1 MAAVILDPLPD
12 SSGVPERVSPEAS
25 DARYNF
31 LAHSILGSL
40 GENGGISLVVADSSV
55 QSGFLR
61 ETLEQIHHDLR
72 VFEVPCQQAIANAR
86 IIPSLP
92 QFISNASSASRR
104 LASPGALG
112 MAIESRHAPMLFIC
126 DGAEGLEDEQL
137 ETMYRLS
144 RGKHGPLGVVLLAK
158 PEFLSRMQNSRLA
171 HIKAALSACLW
182 SQYSSYGA
190 VCAADRQGQADSFTP
205 LDLAQLPS
213 PLLERLTIQNG
224 EAIRAVGG
232 SAIARNIAAR
242 LGRTQFLRAGRY
254 RRRAITVA
262 FSIGYLLIGGGAV
275 YVLSWVSSQP
285 QAAVASSEAPARFPL
300 TTSLPP
306 QLPEA
311 GDSVPVSPPSAAAP
325 SIVATGA
332 PAAPAITVL
341 TNTPEKSAPNVLST
355 NEAQEHKTAAILAPA
370 EPLENPTPARS
381 ASVAAPA
388 KRDIPAPEG
397 KLSDA
402 DRALFA
408 QRGTELL
415 AAGDIASARLFFERA
430 ANAGDARSALGMAK
444 TFDPVELAK
453 AGVRGVKGDQAKADY
468 WYQRA
473 YLLAGDRNFANQ
485 VKENRRD

>member
-1 MAAVILDPLPD
+1 MAVVILDPLPD
-12 SSGVPERVSPEAS
+12 SSGVPESVSPEAP

-55 QSGFLR
+55 ESCFLR
-61 ETLEQIHHDLR
+61 ETLEQIHRDLR
-72 VFEVPCQQAIANAR
+72 VFEVPCRQAIANAR

-92 QFISNASSASRR
+92 QFISSASSTSRS
-104 LASPGALG
+104 LASPGTLAL
-112 MAIESRHAPMLFIC
+112 AIETRHAPMLFIC

-158 PEFLSRMQNSRLA
+158 PEFLLRMQNSRLA
-171 HIKAALSACLW
+171 HIKTALSACLW
-182 SQYSSYGA
+182 SQHSSYGA
-190 VCAADRQGQADSFTP
+190 VCAADRQGRVDGFAP

-213 PLLERLTIQNG
+213 PLLERLTVRNG
-224 EAIRAVGG
+224 ATVRGAGG
-232 SAIARNIAAR
+232 SSIARNIGAR
-242 LGRTQFLRAGRY
+242 LGRMQFLRAGRY
-254 RRRAITVA
+254 RRRAITMA
-262 FSIGYLLIGGGAV
+262 FSIGYLLIGGGTI

-285 QAAVASSEAPARFPL
+285 QTAVARGEAPAQFPL
-300 TTSLPP
+300 TTSL
-306 QLPEA
+306 LPRLSEA
-311 GDSVPVSPPSAAAP
+311 EDSAPVSPPSAAAP
-325 SIVATGA
+325 NLVVKDAR
-332 PAAPAITVL
+332 AAPAITVL
-341 TNTPEKSAPNVLST
+341 TNMPEKSAPSVPAA
-355 NEAQEHKTAAILAPA
+355 NEAPEHKAGAVLAPA
-370 EPLENPTPARS
+370 EPVESQMLPKS
-381 ASVAAPA
+381 ASVAVPP

-397 KLSDA
+397 RLSDA

-408 QRGTELL
+408 QRGNELL

-473 YLLAGDRNFANQ
+473 YVLAGDRNFENQ